1 MKDSDFMQTIEQALL
16 KLEKSKFRSS
26 FKLKEKD
33 RENVKNKGM
42 DTVRSHA
49 RDFVR
54 DRLAP
59 SFIANDGKQTP
70 MRGHPVFIAQHAT
83 ACCCRGCLNK
93 WYRIPKNVE
102 LTPVQQEKIVNLLNV
117 SADAPD
123 CKVHVFFAGASESYL
138 YTWNVVVVSDVP
150 NNS

>member
-1 MKDSDFMQTIEQALL
+1 MQTIEQALL

-33 RENVKNKGM
+33 REYVKNKGM
-42 DTVRSHA
+42 DTIRSHA
-49 RDFVR
+49 SDFVR

-59 SFIANDGKQTP
+59 SFIANDGSQTP
-70 MRGHPVFIAQHAT
+70 MHGHPVFIAQPAT

-102 LTPVQQEKIVNLLNV
+102 LTHVQQEKIVNLLM
-117 SADAPD
+117 
-123 CKVHVFFAGASESYL
+123 
-138 YTWNVVVVSDVP
+138 TWIEKQMKNTP
-150 NNS
+150 IE

>member
-33 RENVKNKGM
+33 REYVKNKGM

-59 SFIANDGKQTP
+59 SFIANDGKQTL
-70 MRGHPVFIAQHAT
+70 
-83 ACCCRGCLNK
+83 CLLHNTQRRAAAAVALTSGTE
-93 WYRIPKNVE
+93 YRKM
-102 LTPVQQEKIVNLLNV
+102 LNLL
-117 SADAPD
+117 
-123 CKVHVFFAGASESYL
+123 L
-138 YTWNVVVVSDVP
+138 P
-150 NNS
+150 NKKK

>member
-33 RENVKNKGM
+33 REYVKNKGM

-102 LTPVQQEKIVNLLNV
+102 LTPVQQEKIVNLLMAWIEKQMEKIHLSNDRCIFGYCNTFV
-117 SADAPD
+117 SG
-123 CKVHVFFAGASESYL
+123 VISIFHTLF
-138 YTWNVVVVSDVP
+138 
-150 NNS
+150 